1 MAFKSKS
8 VKRFSVR
15 GFLAAILH
23 PFMTSPTDA
32 PGVFTLG
39 DSYNNVGD
47 WHTLLL
53 NNELS
58 SQCELERLVCCK
70 CTTSVEHEFL
80 LLHFRHPTQHHAVA
94 ILVLDRTFRPDSTE
108 NNNRNGS
115 SRSVGIGQSTVVS
128 PSVSATPAHDSIFT
142 TPNNGSAIESY
153 LTNRYGQHKYLCHL
167 DFSAPA
173 RPSAMQVSVL
183 LCVLRKHSP
192 TYHLWQYQCYW
203 YAYTVWEA
211 LKTLFPGCRE
221 TTLSE
226 GRSRFCGQEVRKAE
240 SVEAVCELYR
250 AEWARFENATEER
263 RRAKEEEVHR
273 LRMEGLV
280 EGRAQRQAEVDE
292 ERRQRE
298 EAERKVN
305 EAERRADE
313 ERRQREEAEREY
325 EAELNRM
332 RARMAELERRAV

>member
-8 VKRFSVR
+8 VQRFSVR

-32 PGVFTLG
+32 PGAFTLG
-39 DSYNNVGD
+39 DSNNDVGD

-58 SQCELERLVCCK
+58 SRCELERMVCCK
-70 CTTSVEHEFL
+70 CTTRVEHEFL
-80 LLHFRHPTQHHAVA
+80 LMYFRHPTQHHAVA
-94 ILVLDRTFRPDSTE
+94 ILVLDRTSRPDSTE
-108 NNNRNGS
+108 NDICNGS

-153 LTNRYGQHKYLCHL
+153 LTKRYGQHKYLYNL
-167 DFSAPA
+167 DFSISA
-173 RPSAMQVSVL
+173 RPLAMQVSVL

-203 YAYTVWEA
+203 YAYTVCEA
-211 LKTLFPGCRE
+211 LKRIFPGYRE

-226 GRSRFCGQEVRKAE
+226 GRSRFCGQEIRKAE

-250 AEWARFENATEER
+250 AEWALFENAAEEK

-273 LRMEGLV
+273 LRMEG
-280 EGRAQRQAEVDE
+280 RAQRQPEVDE

-298 EAERKVN
+298 
-305 EAERRADE
+305 
-313 ERRQREEAEREY
+313 
-325 EAELNRM
+325 
-332 RARMAELERRAV
+332 